1 MTKCQKITFFD
12 IFHKICQNHTFPL
25 FPIFPKNQKITFFH
39 CGGDFCKIPN
49 FPIFPKM
56 PIFGISRILTIFG
69 ISWKLG
75 FSRKWSFLGFWGI
88 CQKWPILGFLG
99 KWSKMGFSGDTP
111 QNGDFWTITMCD
123 FPHTHYM
130 EGSILQ
136 TPEEYFYIFL
146 ISIF

>member
-39 CGGDFCKIPN
+39 CDGDFCKIPN

-56 PIFGISRILTIFG
+56 PIFGISWILAILG
-69 ISWKLG
+69 ISWKMG
-75 FSRKWSFLGFWGI
+75 FSRKWPFLGFWRI
-88 CQKWPILGFLG
+88 FQKWPILGFLG

-111 QNGDFWTITMCD
+111 KMVIFGRSRCATSPTRTIWRGVS
-123 FPHTHYM
+123 YKLL
-130 EGSILQ
+130 GSL
-136 TPEEYFYIFL
+136 
-146 ISIF
+146 SIFF